1 MSGVSNLVADVFV
14 GVGSNIDPVRNTRR
28 ALAELMSRFDDVQV
42 SRIFESEPVG
52 FEGDNFLNLV
62 VRFSTE
68 LPPRVLLEE
77 LRKLED
83 MTGRVRARING
94 YDKEFMSR
102 TLDLDILLYGD
113 RVGSVD
119 GLELPRVEITQYAHV
134 LLPLTDLAGD
144 LVHPGSD
151 KTYDQL
157 WRAFDAGDQVL
168 WAVELE
174 EMS

>member
-1 MSGVSNLVADVFV
+1 MTEVFV
-14 GVGSNIDPVRNTRR
+14 GVGSNIDPVRNTRL
-28 ALAELMSRFDDVQV
+28 ALAELTSRFDDVLV

-68 LPPRVLLEE
+68 LPPPVLLEE

-83 MTGRVRARING
+83 MTGRVRASING
-94 YDKEFMSR
+94 YDKEFASR

-113 RVGSVD
+113 HVGSVG
-119 GLELPRVEITQYAHV
+119 GLELPRAEITQYAHV

-144 LVHPGSD
+144 RVHPGSEQ
-151 KTYDQL
+151 TYEQL
-157 WRAFDAGDQVL
+157 WRAFDAGDQKL
-168 WAVELE
+168 WPVELKA
-174 EMS
+174 MS